1 MFNSPI
7 KTLSLAVLCSAILS
21 GCGGKGGSNSPS
33 IELDSNKKVTTEE
46 NKYARRGRVIDGYVQ
61 GATVWIDLNNNK
73 TKDTN
78 EPSVISTDKGSY
90 ILELT
95 EEQAKCA
102 SYVPTYVDVPV
113 GAIDE
118 DLGEVTKAYQMVLPP
133 TLESLDDEAL
143 QHITPLTTVLWQS
156 LAETPEFKNAT
167 CAELVKSNSVR
178 EELLIV
184 LEQTTKQVVE
194 HYNISEEQLFSDYI
208 ESGDEA
214 LQKLAESIVKGL
226 QASVEKY
233 LELAKKYVDA
243 PEIRVIHYKD
253 TPPNNPESD
262 DLVWYRK
269 IHISDKHGG
278 TLLDETALMD
288 DSLKNV
294 LYIHYNRQSR
304 AIELS
309 GGHSYRQIVDV
320 VLDHPEDTGHCFHSE
335 QLKLTINGIEYE
347 ISNEK
352 MVERDSQEQ
361 VCDFSVDFSDAKG
374 RSLTLS
380 YNKGAVHYF
389 AQFAQDNHLDT
400 KQGLTDWYNLGDNF
414 DLLDVIAIVSYFD
427 NAGYELDA
435 EVTIPFSWWEKRVTD
450 DSGEYRVTT
459 SRRHDGSWTRKT
471 YKADGTYDLTC
482 STDGENWTSECN

>member
-1 MFNSPI
+1 MFNSSI
-7 KTLSLAVLCSAILS
+7 KTLSIAMLCSAALS
-21 GCGGKGGSNSPS
+21 GCGGKSGSNSPS

-46 NKYARRGRVIDGYVQ
+46 NRYARRGRVIDGYVQ
-61 GATVWIDLNNNK
+61 GATVWIDLNSN
-73 TKDTN
+73 TIKDAN
-78 EPSVISTDKGSY
+78 EPSVVSTDKGSY

-95 EEQAKCA
+95 EQQAKCA
-102 SYVPTYVDVPV
+102 AYVPTYVDVPV

-133 TLESLDDEAL
+133 KLTPLDDDAL

-156 LAETPEFKNAT
+156 LSDTPEFKNAT
-167 CAELVKSNSVR
+167 CGQLLESNDAR
-178 EELLIV
+178 ENLLIV

-233 LELAKKYVDA
+233 LELVKKYVDA
-243 PEIRVIHYKD
+243 PEIRVIHYKG
-253 TPPNNPESD
+253 TPPNNPESEE
-262 DLVWYRK
+262 LVWYRN
-269 IHISDKHGG
+269 IHISDKDGG

-288 DSLKNV
+288 DALKNV
-294 LYIHYNRQSR
+294 LYVHYNRQTR

-309 GGHSYRQIVDV
+309 GGHSYRQVVDV
-320 VLDHPEDTGHCFHSE
+320 VLNSPDDTGHCFHSE
-335 QLKLTINGIEYE
+335 RLKLTINGVEYE

-352 MVERDSQEQ
+352 MVERDSQAQ
-361 VCDFSVDFSDAKG
+361 VCDFSVDFSDSKD

-380 YNKGAVHYF
+380 YYKGDIHYF
-389 AQFAQDNHLDT
+389 AQFAQDNYSNT
-400 KQGLTDWYNLGDNF
+400 KQGLTDWYNMADNF
-414 DLLDVIAIVSYFD
+414 NLLSIVAIVYYFD

-435 EVTIPFSWWEKRVTD
+435 EVTIPFTWWEKRVTD
-450 DSGEYRVTT
+450 DSGKYRVTT
-459 SRRHDGSWTRKT
+459 SRKHDGKWTRKT

-482 STDGENWTSECN
+482 STDGENWSSDCD